1 MNEIRTA
8 VLEDEIVLAK
18 SRLEPQDT
26 GHLHD
31 YIARLSNRLEEI
43 NPYDEDKDPYAG

>member
-18 SRLEPQDT
+18 SRLKPQDT